1 MRKKRVL
8 GSLILAVVM
17 GAALGF
23 CVLPC
28 FAEDITITTYYPAP
42 MGVYNE
48 LRAKKMGIGD
58 TYHDPSA
65 VTIND
70 PDDLIVEGNVGIGT
84 SNPAYQLELSLN
96 SAAKPAGGAWTNPSD
111 RRLKKDIIPFTD
123 GLGVITKI
131 NPVRYRLN
139 GKAGTPKD
147 TEGISVIAQDIKDI
161 APYTVSTYKAK
172 LEIEDEEETELYNF
186 DSSPLTFVMINAI
199 KQLKQENEK
208 LRKRIEILEN
218 R

>member
-1 MRKKRVL
+1 MFKLKA
-8 GSLILAVVM
+8 LILFPLLVFFLLIPNP
-17 GAALGF
+17 GA
-23 CVLPC
+23 
-28 FAEDITITTYYPAP
+28 FAEDIKITTYYPAP
-42 MGVYNE
+42 FGVYSE
-48 LRAKKMGIGD
+48 LRARTMAIGS
-58 TYHDPSA
+58 TYYDPSL
-65 VTIND
+65 VTITD

-84 SNPAYQLELSLN
+84 TNPNYQLELSQN
-96 SAAKPAGGAWTNPSD
+96 SAAKPLGGAWLVPSD

-123 GLGVITKI
+123 GLDVITKI

-172 LEIEDEEETELYNF
+172 LETEDEEKTELYNF

-199 KQLKQENEK
+199 KQLKRENEK
-208 LRKRIEILEN
+208 LRKRIEILEVIGE
-218 R
+218 

>member
-1 MRKKRVL
+1 MFKLKA
-8 GSLILAVVM
+8 LILFPLLVFFLLIPNP
-17 GAALGF
+17 GA
-23 CVLPC
+23 

-42 MGVYNE
+42 FGVYNE
-48 LRAKKMGIGD
+48 MRATKMAIGSG
-58 TYHDPSA
+58 YLGSA
-65 VTIND
+65 TTISNNI
-70 PDDLIVEGNVGIGT
+70 LIVESGVGIGT
-84 SNPAYQLELSLN
+84 TNPSYQLELSQD
-96 SAAKPAGGAWTNPSD
+96 SAGKPTSNTWAVVSD

-123 GLGVITKI
+123 GLDVITKI

-172 LEIEDEEETELYNF
+172 LETEDEEETELYNF

-208 LRKRIEILEN
+208 LRKRIEILEVEK
-218 R
+218 